1 MEPHRWLPLEANPD
15 VTNQFLKQ
23 LGIHPDW
30 QFVDVY
36 GMEPELLSMVPRP
49 VCAVLLLFPI
59 TEKYETFRT
68 EEEERIK
75 AKGQDVKSSVYFMKQ
90 TINNACGTIGLI
102 HAIAN
107 NRDKMNFETNS
118 SLKKF
123 LEDSLSMTPEERA
136 KYLETYEAIRVTHE
150 SSAHE
155 GQTESSSSSLSSPP
169 SSSQPQVSHSRT
181 KASPLCHSASLS
193 WAKRNHV
200 GPAKATSPSI
210 RLRRWRPLIRLPSVG
225 LHSVAPSIDEKVDLH
240 FIALVNVGGHLYEL
254 DGRKPFPINH
264 GETSD
269 ESFLEDA
276 IEVCKKFMERDPEEL
291 RFNAIALSAA

>member
-1 MEPHRWLPLEANPD
+1 
-15 VTNQFLKQ
+15 
-23 LGIHPDW
+23 
-30 QFVDVY
+30 
-36 GMEPELLSMVPRP
+36 
-49 VCAVLLLFPI
+49 
-59 TEKYETFRT
+59 
-68 EEEERIK
+68 
-75 AKGQDVKSSVYFMKQ
+75 
-90 TINNACGTIGLI
+90 
-102 HAIAN
+102 
-107 NRDKMNFETNS
+107 
-118 SLKKF
+118 
-123 LEDSLSMTPEERA
+123 
-136 KYLETYEAIRVTHE
+136 
-150 SSAHE
+150 
-155 GQTESSSSSLSSPP
+155 SSSSSLSSPP

-193 WAKRNHV
+193 WAKRNHI

-269 ESFLEDA
+269 DSFLEDA